1 MAIAAAVRIRHCAT
15 WFIGF
20 LVSWFQAFGHACLHS
35 QTTAVP
41 ITITAIQR
49 GSFFRRFQLLYG
61 IHTVARTVSRNR
73 GLCVRNVVHLYPPH
87 DIGTILIES
96 NEAENTKEVVNAF
109 FFRVN
114 TQLWLFRLGCR
125 QDMEKC
131 SDQERKQRRH
141 RETVTN
147 CPQRRIN
154 FLTTIQSKETRHCV
168 SNVTQRVQ
176 FSVGRMSGLD
186 PMEPLASPINTID
199 NGSCQSPNEGHS

>member
-35 QTTAVP
+35 QT
-41 ITITAIQR
+41 
-49 GSFFRRFQLLYG
+49 
-61 IHTVARTVSRNR
+61 VSRNR
-73 GLCVRNVVHLYPPH
+73 GLCVRSVVHLYPPH
-87 DIGTILIES
+87 NMGTILIES
-96 NEAENTKEVVNAF
+96 NEAEGTKEVVNAF

-199 NGSCQSPNEGHS
+199 NGSCQSPNDHPWFLTEIWRCIFSTSYSLFRRLQNKVLNWLI